1 MQIYPKKQLSEKW
14 LKAAVVGSLWA
25 TVEIV
30 LGSLLHNLRLPL
42 AGSIL
47 SFITVY
53 LVISFFQLWKINGL
67 IWRAGLICALMK
79 SISPSAIILGP
90 MIGIL
95 SQAIILDSII
105 RLTGRNL
112 FSYSV
117 AGALAVFSALL
128 QKALTL
134 LILYGWDF
142 VLLLESMYFFAARQL
157 RVEQLPPTWL
167 LLLLSL
173 AYLISGA
180 MAGFMGFVTG
190 RNYLKNQKESTTFN
204 PIEPHGKSDLFRHSR
219 KNNHS
224 IWFLLVSFIVLVAG
238 MLVIGYYDL
247 WVSGIVVAMVVG
259 SGYLRYPKNMN
270 YLRKPALWLQLG
282 IIILLSALFKNGWE
296 QMLSIEG
303 FSIGLR
309 MSFRALLLLNCF
321 AAISAELKNPVI
333 KNLLYN
339 RGFQN
344 LYQSVELAFS
354 ALPGIMGEFY
364 SQSNRI
370 RGFRKLAYTMLGRS
384 QALLHAFQQAETSH
398 KPVFILTGQINQG
411 KTQFTSKLVEKLQK
425 SGLLISG
432 LITLGN
438 ANDKSR
444 NAYNFQNILTVE
456 QTKLCSTEPDPEKPR
471 YGRFYFEQTGI
482 EKGCTII
489 LGALTDPPDL
499 LVIDELGPME
509 INNRGW
515 APAIE
520 KIVEAKACAQFW
532 VVRERL
538 VKPMMRKW
546 NVGDI
551 IVFDLGSDDHEF
563 ISDTIKTILHKLKVL
578 NSKAIH
584 HSNKG

>member
-1 MQIYPKKQLSEKW
+1 MKIYPKKQLSEKW

-47 SFITVY
+47 SFITVF
-53 LVISFFQLWKINGL
+53 LAISFFQVWNIHGL

-95 SQAIILDSII
+95 SQAIILDSMI

-112 FSYSV
+112 FSYLV
-117 AGALAVFSALL
+117 GGALAVFSALA

-157 RVEQLPPTWL
+157 RIEQLHPNWL
-167 LLLLSL
+167 LGILSFAYLFSGSL
-173 AYLISGA
+173 AGLMGYIS
-180 MAGFMGFVTG
+180 G
-190 RNYLKNQKESTTFN
+190 RNYLKTQKESTTFN

-224 IWFLLVSFIVLVAG
+224 IWFLVVSFIVLVAG
-238 MLVIGYYDL
+238 MLVIGQYEI
-247 WVSGIVVAMVVG
+247 WVSAVVVVMVLAA
-259 SGYLRYPKNMN
+259 GYLRYPGNMK
-270 YLRKPALWLQLG
+270 YLRKPALWVQLG
-282 IIILLSALFKNGWE
+282 VIILLSALFKNGWE
-296 QMLSIEG
+296 QILSIEG
-303 FSIGLR
+303 FSIGLK
-309 MSFRALLLLNCF
+309 MSFRALLLLTCF
-321 AAISAELKNPVI
+321 AAISVELKNPVV

-354 ALPGIMGEFY
+354 SLPGIMEEFY

-370 RGFRKLAYTMLGRS
+370 RGYRKLAHAMLGRS
-384 QALLHAFQQAETSH
+384 QALLHAFRQAETSH
-398 KPVFILTGQINQG
+398 KPVFILTGQIHQG
-411 KTQFTSKLVEKLQK
+411 KTRFTRNLIEELQK
-425 SGLLISG
+425 SGFKITG
-432 LITLGN
+432 LVTLGN
-438 ANDKSR
+438 TNDKSR
-444 NAYNFQNILTVE
+444 NAYHIQNI
-456 QTKLCSTEPDPEKPR
+456 QTGEETPLCSTEPDPQKPR

-489 LGALTDPPDL
+489 TGALTDPPDL

-509 INNRGW
+509 INNQGW

-551 IVFDLGSDDHEF
+551 IVFDLGSDEPESV
-563 ISDTIKTILHKLKVL
+563 SDTIQNYLARAKGID
-578 NSKAIH
+578 SK
-584 HSNKG
+584 SYT